1 MFEKQIYLEGVDPLE
16 FYGINNNKINL
27 IKTFF
32 SKLKIVARGNNLII
46 QGDETEIDYF
56 EKKLSII
63 LDHYHEFNVITD
75 GIILEILNNE
85 LLTAGSAEDQKDVL
99 VYGNNGKA
107 IRARTPNQRV
117 LVEACNNS
125 DMIFA
130 IGPAGTGKT
139 YTAIALAVRALKNRE
154 IKRIILSRPAVEAGE
169 RLGFLPGDI
178 KEKIDPYLQP
188 LYDALQ
194 DMVPAKKLEE
204 FLKDGTIQIAPLA
217 YMRGRT
223 LSNAFVI
230 LDEAQNST
238 LNQLKMFLTRMGLNA
253 KFIITGDETQID
265 LPTRNQSGLLQAKKI
280 LKGIK
285 DISFVQFDVRD
296 ILRHRL
302 VRDIVEAYEKFY
314 YNQAIQKE
322 ELEKSNKKENHE

>member
-16 FYGINNNKINL
+16 FYGINNNKIKL
-27 IKTFF
+27 VKSFF
-32 SKLKIVARGNNLII
+32 PKLKIVARGNNLIVH
-46 QGDETEIDYF
+46 GDEDETIRF
-56 EKKLSII
+56 EKKLTIL
-63 LDHYHEFNVITD
+63 LDHYHEFNVLTD
-75 GIILEILNNE
+75 EIILEILNNE
-85 LLTAGSAEDQKDVL
+85 SSGISNSDETKDVL
-99 VYGNNGKA
+99 VYGNNGNA

-117 LVEACNNS
+117 LVEECAKS
-125 DMIFA
+125 DLIFA

-169 RLGFLPGDI
+169 RLGFLPGDL

-194 DMVPAKKLEE
+194 DMIPAKKLEE
-204 FLKDGTIQIAPLA
+204 FMKDGTIQIAPLA
-217 YMRGRT
+217 FMRGRT

-230 LDEAQNST
+230 LDEAQNTT
-238 LNQLKMFLTRMGLNA
+238 LNQLKMFLTRMGKNA

-265 LPTRNQSGLLQAKKI
+265 LPHYSQSGLIQAKRI

-285 DISFVQFDVRD
+285 DISFVHFDVKD

-302 VRDIVEAYEKFY
+302 VRDIVNAYDQY
-314 YNQAIQKE
+314 YFEQAAKKE
-322 ELEKSNKKENHE
+322 ESEKNNKN